1 MDGVTKQD
9 AMGPLGRQTSS
20 HILHANSSLKTQIIV
35 SDAHSLSFS
44 NAKTTTK
51 WAQ

>member
-9 AMGPLGRQTSS
+9 TMGPLGRQTSS